1 MTQKNKMTVI
11 VSGSSRGLGAHIATF
26 LAELGFNIVINYNKN
41 KKDALILR
49 KKLSKITNTVIMKG
63 DVTKLSDVKAMV
75 DKTVESF
82 GRIDVLINNAGIHK
96 DASIFKMTPKNWK
109 EVLDTNLNGVFNFSK
124 TVLPMMKKQKFG
136 RIINISSFTA
146 ETGMAGS
153 SNYSASKS
161 GIIGF
166 TKSIA
171 KEVAKYNITINVIAP
186 GYFNIGMFYDFDLKT
201 RNKIVK
207 QIPSKRLGNPHEIS
221 ELIQILIFSSYLTG
235 QVFTLDGGYS
245 L

>member
-49 KKLSKITNTVIMKG
+49 KKLSKITNTVVMKG
-63 DVTKLSDVKAMV
+63 DVTKLSDVKAIV

-96 DASIFKMTPKNWK
+96 DASIFKMTTKNWK

-146 ETGMAGS
+146 ETGMAGA